1 LVCVAEQRQR
11 VQPELQQ
18 QQREPVEQQQ
28 PGERLCSAVR
38 PSIYRPVF
46 ACFVHYDIDEL
57 HEGGNQKRSYR
68 LCFEDE
74 KVE

>member
-1 LVCVAEQRQR
+1 LVRIAEQQQR

-28 PGERLCSAVR
+28 SGERLCGEVC

-57 HEGGNQKRSYR
+57 LEGGNQKRSYR
-68 LCFEDE
+68 LCFDDE